1 MPKYMDRHDV
11 PGATSQDVADAHVK
25 DLEVSA
31 KHDVEFFSYWFD
43 PKEGVAFCFA
53 DAPSKENME
62 GVHQESHGLSPSE
75 IIEVSEDNVLRFFG
89 KVQHPVDH
97 TEVTSPFRTIMFT
110 DLEGSTKLL
119 ESLGV
124 RGFMALLTEHDLIT
138 RRSLVAWRGR
148 EVKHT
153 GDGFLASFLDVTDG
167 LRLRV
172 RIGLDAGEPVDRN
185 DDLFGTV
192 VNMASRICDA
202 APPGGALVSEVVQR
216 LGEANGFSFGK
227 RTPTV
232 LKGFSEPTP
241 LFEMHS
247 PPVEPV

>member
-1 MPKYMDRHDV
+1 
-11 PGATSQDVADAHVK
+11 
-25 DLEVSA
+25 
-31 KHDVEFFSYWFD
+31 
-43 PKEGVAFCFA
+43 
-53 DAPSKENME
+53 
-62 GVHQESHGLSPSE
+62 
-75 IIEVSEDNVLRFFG
+75 
-89 KVQHPVDH
+89 
-97 TEVTSPFRTIMFT
+97 
-110 DLEGSTKLL
+110 
-119 ESLGV
+119 
-124 RGFMALLTEHDLIT
+124 MALLTEHDLIT

-167 LRLRV
+167 LSCAVAINNAFAESFRDADEPRLRV